1 MIRPTR
7 DEAALYWV
15 TLVSSYSSS
24 GISWHC
30 IELYRPAAQVGRSI
44 DDCTARSGGGAQIS
58 CGEGLSTYIK
68 QMTNDR
74 PKYRWSVENS
84 TERPRT
90 LRMIGQLSYAVRELS

>member
-1 MIRPTR
+1 MDGHHSDLAPTGQL
-7 DEAALYWV
+7 DGV
-15 TLVSSYSSS
+15 
-24 GISWHC
+24 SWHC

-74 PKYRWSVENS
+74 PKDR
-84 TERPRT
+84 
-90 LRMIGQLSYAVRELS
+90 